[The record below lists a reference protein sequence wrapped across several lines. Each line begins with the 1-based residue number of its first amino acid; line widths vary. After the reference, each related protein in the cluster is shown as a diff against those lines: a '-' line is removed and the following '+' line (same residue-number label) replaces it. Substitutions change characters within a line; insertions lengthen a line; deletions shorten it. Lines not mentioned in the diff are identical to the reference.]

1 MLGDR
6 VKESTTTTGVGDI
19 TVAGAATGH
28 ITFNTK
34 FGIGV
39 RFRYAVASPSGSEW
53 EVGDGYLSNSTTLVR
68 DVVFFSSNSGAL
80 VNFSAGTK
88 DVFCTIFS
96 GDVFGKGR
104 TAAMN
109 TKLTLGY

>member
-88 DVFCTIFS
+88 DVFIPVPSQMITS
-96 GDVFGKGR
+96 FGQSY
-104 TAAMN
+104 AMARGIY
-109 TKLTLGY
+109 LP